1 MKHVVI
7 VGVGRFGSVI
17 AKELADKG
25 HEVLAIDQ
33 NNERVQKISSHVTYA
48 VQANFTD
55 TKSLKTLGIN
65 EFDIGIIGIGKNLYD
80 NLAASYILKKFDVP
94 YIIAKAKDQLHGELL
109 ESLGV
114 DEIVYPE
121 KTVGSKVAQDI
132 YENNKY

>member
-1 MKHVVI
+1 MQKHVVI

-17 AKELADKG
+17 AKELSDEG

-33 NNERVQKISSHVTYA
+33 DNQRVKQISSEVTYA

-80 NLAASYILKKFDVP
+80 NLAASYILKKFNVP
-94 YIIAKAKDQLHGELL
+94 YIIAKADNKLHGELL
-109 ESLGV
+109 KELGV
-114 DEIVYPE
+114 DKVVYPE

-132 YENNKY
+132 YKDD